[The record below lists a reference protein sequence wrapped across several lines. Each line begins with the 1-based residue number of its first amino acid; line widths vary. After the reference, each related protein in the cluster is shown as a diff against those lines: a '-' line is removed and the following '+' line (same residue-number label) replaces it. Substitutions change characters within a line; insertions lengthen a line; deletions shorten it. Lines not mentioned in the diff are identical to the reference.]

1 MKRAQPQFNQKD
13 GKPFEIIISQ
23 FGGGTNTLVDEG
35 RVPQNAVNQSVNM
48 MLDQDGV
55 WRVRPGSQPYGQPLT
70 GPIDGIGRASIY
82 NPDGSATNYLLS
94 MDNGSLKFCKDGGA
108 WSTVSGNTWTTNYN
122 ANICQVNS
130 RAYVCNSKDNLAY
143 LDLATMTTTPT
154 IIKYTALSTPG
165 TITPTRTVLTA
176 GGYNVY
182 YKVTAVKASI
192 GETAASTETTIT
204 VNKQRAAWKTDYT
217 EHIDLSWTAVTGA
230 DSYNIYY
237 SDTSGQEIFIDSVS
251 TTSYSDYGR
260 TTPNP
265 YQAAPPTDGTAG
277 PPAST
282 MVESGNRIWMTGNPA
297 FPYRIYWSGTGQYL
311 GSFNPFYG
319 GGYIDLNLGGDEK
332 PTALQH
338 YRDGKGNQ
346 TLIALTSSPVGG
358 GSVWFIPLTTL
369 TVDTLTIVIPSAVS
383 QGTIGTTSTRGVIQ
397 AVNNVYYP
405 SIKGFQS
412 VGGAQQILN
421 VLVTSEVST
430 QIRPSV
436 KGISNIAA
444 SNICGIYYY
453 GRIFWSVP
461 YGSSTNNQIW
471 VLDLERQAWCMYWS
485 IGVKQFLEYSSSDG
499 TVHLL
504 AVPVSGTNLIEFSEN
519 FVGDSSM
526 GIPINLKSG
535 LISWD
540 KNHFEFAWIEKVYFE
555 LGRPKGKLALSVSGT
570 PVNKGLVPLK
580 SLSLADASAT
590 SSAGVGSDLVGSF
603 KVGSSNNAPATFS
616 QASTKKVLYINKPLN
631 NLEWQI
637 TSSDV
642 NASFTLLAV
651 GITGNILPSGDP
663 SSWRK

>member
-1 MKRAQPQFNQKD
+1 MPVRPLPQFNQKD
-13 GKPFEIIISQ
+13 GKPFEIIINQ
-23 FGGGTNTLVDEG
+23 FNGGTNTLVDEG
-35 RVPQNAVNQSVNM
+35 RVPQNAVNQSTNM

-55 WRVRPGSQPYGQPLT
+55 WRVRYGSQPYGKALT
-70 GPIDGIGRASIY
+70 GPIDGIGRATVY
-82 NPDGSATNYLLS
+82 NADGTATNYLFAI
-94 MDNGSLKFCKDGGA
+94 DNGAIKYCKDGGA
-108 WSTVSGNTWTTNYN
+108 WATIAGNTWTTGNN
-122 ANICQVNS
+122 ANMVQVNS
-130 RAYVCNSKDNLAY
+130 RLYICNGKDNLAY
-143 LDLATMTTTPT
+143 VDLTTMATTPT
-154 IIKYTALSTPG
+154 IVKYTALSTPG
-165 TITPTRTVLTA
+165 APTPTRTVLTA
-176 GGYNVY
+176 GSYNIY
-182 YKVTAVKASI
+182 YKITAVKASI
-192 GETAASTETTIT
+192 GETAASVEATIT
-204 VNKQRAAWKTDYT
+204 VNKQRSAWKTDFSEYISLT
-217 EHIDLSWTAVTGA
+217 WTAVTGA

-237 SDTSGQEIFIDSVS
+237 SDTAGQEIFIDSASVN
-251 TTSYSDYGR
+251 TYNDYGQ

-265 YQAAPPTDGTAG
+265 YQAAPATDGTAG

-282 MVESGNRIWMTGNPA
+282 MVESGNRIWMTGNPVY
-297 FPYRIYWSGTGQYL
+297 PYRIYWSGTGQYL

-332 PTALQH
+332 PIGLQH

-369 TVDTLTIVIPSAVS
+369 TVDTLTIVIPSALS
-383 QGTIGTTSTRGVIQ
+383 QGTIGTTSTRGVVQ
-397 AVNNVYYP
+397 AVNNVFYP

-412 VGGAQQILN
+412 VGSAQQILN

-436 KGISNIAA
+436 KGISNSAA
-444 SNICGIYYY
+444 SSICGIYYY

-471 VLDLERQAWCMYWS
+471 VLDLERQAWCIYWS

-519 FVGDSSM
+519 FIGDSSVAT
-526 GIPINLKSG
+526 PVNLKSG

-540 KNHFEFAWIEKVYFE
+540 KNHFEFAWVEKVYFE
-555 LGRPKGKLALSVSGT
+555 LGRPKGNVSLTVSGT
-570 PVNKGLVPLK
+570 AVNKNLSSLK
-580 SLSLADASAT
+580 SISVTDT
-590 SSAGVGSDLVGSF
+590 VSSAGVGSDLVGSF
-603 KVGSSNNAPATFS
+603 EVGTSNNAPTTYS
-616 QASTKKVLYINKPLN
+616 QASVKKVLYINKPLN

-642 NASFTLLAV
+642 NASFTLLEV
-651 GITGNILPSGDP
+651 GIVGNILPSGDP